1 MRKFEVKVECTKTN
15 SGDLVPSAVYWRDGR
30 KWTIEKV
37 LHISSSSLPDSEE
50 LRYTV
55 IIEGKEKYIYK
66 KGDIWYVIPEKKG
79 G

>member
-1 MRKFEVKVECTKTN
+1 MRKFEVKVECTKTH
-15 SGDLVPSAVYWRDGR
+15 SDDLVPSTVYWRDGR
-30 KWTIEKV
+30 KWAIEKV
-37 LHISSSSLPDSEE
+37 LHISSSSLSDSEE

-55 IIEGKEKYIYK
+55 IIEGKEKYIYR

>member
-1 MRKFEVKVECTKTN
+1 LRKFEVKVECAKTH
-15 SGDLVPSAVYWRDGR
+15 SGDMVPSTIYWRDGR
-30 KWTIEKV
+30 NWAIDKV
-37 LHISSSSLPDSEE
+37 LHISSSSPSDPGE

-55 IIEGKEKYIYK
+55 LIGGKEKYIYK